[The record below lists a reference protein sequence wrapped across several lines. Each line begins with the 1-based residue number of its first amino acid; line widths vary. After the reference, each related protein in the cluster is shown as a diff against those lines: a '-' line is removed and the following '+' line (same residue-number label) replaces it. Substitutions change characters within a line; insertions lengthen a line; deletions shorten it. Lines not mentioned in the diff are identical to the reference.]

1 MEMVNV
7 GRLLY
12 RVASDDRHLWDEMVA
27 DRRQQ
32 LRRLEI
38 VLRADRP
45 VAGALATGRSP
56 R

>member
-1 MEMVNV
+1 
-7 GRLLY
+7 LLY
-12 RVASDDRHLWDEMVA
+12 RVASDDRRLWDEMVA

-38 VLRADRP
+38 VLRADWP
-45 VAGALATGRSP
+45 VAGALATGRRP